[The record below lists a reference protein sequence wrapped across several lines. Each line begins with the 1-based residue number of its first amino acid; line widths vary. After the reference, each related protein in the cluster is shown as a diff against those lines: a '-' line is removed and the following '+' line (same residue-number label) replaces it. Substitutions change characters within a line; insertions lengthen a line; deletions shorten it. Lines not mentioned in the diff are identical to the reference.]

1 MRKKS
6 VIRYLITVNPLLLT
20 CSEPVIKPFRTQSTI
35 FNYRYWNDWLS
46 KSYEWQENYN
56 VKVFSGFI

>member
-6 VIRYLITVNPLLLT
+6 VIWYMITVNTLLFT

-35 FNYRYWNDWLS
+35 FNYRYWYD
-46 KSYEWQENYN
+46 
-56 VKVFSGFI
+56 